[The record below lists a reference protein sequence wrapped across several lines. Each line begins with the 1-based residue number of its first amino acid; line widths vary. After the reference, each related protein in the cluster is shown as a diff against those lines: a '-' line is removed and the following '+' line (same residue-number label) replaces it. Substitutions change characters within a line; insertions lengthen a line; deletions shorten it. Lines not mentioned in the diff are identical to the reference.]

1 MITPTFEL
9 TVDGV
14 SLPLIEFDGVEAMN
28 RLFEFDFTCSKP
40 TPTSKLTE
48 VIDGDA
54 IFTIKQFDT
63 DFYTGDLDIPG
74 YISKAS
80 NKAGK
85 WVLKFHPKIKKT
97 STNCRSEIHYKNDG
111 TLTASQV
118 IQDEIDND
126 IVIEDRSF
134 VNSIGPNLPGR
145 KLFCQYNESNF
156 NFVARLC
163 DHWGI
168 QYYFDHDA
176 SNIVLSDMNS
186 FDHFETGGFS
196 EAFKTTVA
204 TADNNK
210 FKLKNWSEAVKIPE
224 RFITV
229 IGHDH
234 QNAGTD
240 IISSYPTGDNSGLS
254 ESRLNISGV
263 QTQVEADYLAQIR
276 FEAEN
281 CKNQLATAT
290 SSVPYLH
297 PGFIV
302 ATDDSDFT
310 SALVI
315 HTVHRARNLD
325 SHSVAT
331 GPSYECD
338 IEMIPENSNFRP
350 DLYYP
355 IPQATTVLGHT
366 ITDATDS
373 TLAQRNESGEYKVK
387 FMGFESGA
395 ATSSEPWIRKA
406 QTTGGSN
413 SVDVPLTPNTE
424 VLLAFVDNNLDCPY
438 IQHAMDNS
446 MHPIPVT
453 NQNAHHAV
461 FSTDGMLVTSALQ
474 GRYNLTTTRQEER
487 VGDDAIGDSVKNYFT
502 NRGDFDQNNNF
513 IDPSGTNDVF
523 TPDDRASGDYIINQS
538 YGDQVQISKGD
549 RLHWHNGN
557 LYDFGG
563 YWNYN
568 LGNSYEENYLNQAA
582 QLNQKTGAPSPPSD
596 AVDLD
601 GAAVAADVTH
611 TDLLDVGGPN
621 FSAVEWI
628 NIADKVDLA
637 TEDDDY
643 TTTGDYPFPGG
654 APDITDR
661 TQPFD
666 YERMNT
672 SKTFS
677 ANSYSLSS
685 LCNEINVTDRVN
697 TLDIVHKDGVK
708 NVELTFKEGKIRQLA
723 KSGNSASV
731 EKKWTAA
738 GDITYDMSSHYDKD
752 AKKRVTKEKK
762 WDIEG
767 NHKVSDETTTE
778 KVDSVVTDA
787 KSYNFNTGALAAHNI
802 KKTDGMGLAEMDFSF
817 DATAKSNFN
826 FGVATSFSL
835 SAQREASIAISFS
848 SSAKLNVGF
857 SADIEIKTGAE
868 TGVDLD
874 LRFGAKFQMDKD
886 KVEFSTI
893 GLSAGME
900 AAVKAKA
907 EKVKMKTSQVQLEK
921 LLVDICS
928 EDVKIISK
936 MMEISSGMELKT

>member
-126 IVIEDRSF
+126 IVIEDRNF
-134 VNSIGPNLPGR
+134 VSSIGPNLPGR

-168 QYYFDHDA
+168 QYYFDHAA

-186 FDHFETGGFS
+186 FDYFETGGFS

-224 RFITV
+224 RFITI

-290 SSVPYLH
+290 CTVPYLH

-338 IEMIPENSNFRP
+338 VEMIPENSNFRP
-350 DLYYP
+350 DLFYP

-366 ITDATDS
+366 VTDTTDE
-373 TLAQRNESGEYKVK
+373 TIAQRNEAGEYKVK
-387 FMGFESGA
+387 FMGFESGST
-395 ATSSEPWIRKA
+395 TSSEPWIRKA

-446 MHPIPVT
+446 LHPIPVT
-453 NQNAHHAV
+453 NVNAHHAV

-487 VGDDAIGDSVKNYFT
+487 VTDAEIGSSVKNYFS
-502 NRGDFDQNNNF
+502 NRGDFDQNANF
-513 IDPSGTNDVF
+513 IDPSGSNDLF
-523 TPDDRASGDYIINQS
+523 TPEDRASGDYIINQS

-568 LGNSYEENYLNQAA
+568 LGNSYEENYLDQAA
-582 QLNQKTGAPSPPSD
+582 QLNQKTT
-596 AVDLD
+596 
-601 GAAVAADVTH
+601 AAGDVAKQEVSH
-611 TDLLDVGGPN
+611 TDLLKDGGPT
-621 FSAVEWI
+621 FDKFEWI
-628 NIADKVDLA
+628 VIADKNVDLSKTYGA
-637 TEDDDY
+637 FDDDK
-643 TTTGDYPFPGG
+643 DYPFPGG
-654 APDITDR
+654 DPDSTDSN
-661 TQPFD
+661 QPFH
-666 YERMNT
+666 NGNVNV

-677 ANSYSLSS
+677 SNSYSLTSQ
-685 LCNEINVTDRVN
+685 CNEINVTDRVN
-697 TLDIVHKDGVK
+697 TLDIIHKDGVK
-708 NVELTFKEGKIRQLA
+708 STELTFKEGRLRQLV
-723 KSGNSASV
+723 KSGNKASI
-731 EKKWTAA
+731 EKKWT
-738 GDITYDMSSHYDKD
+738 GDGKKTYDMSSRWESSPTRKI
-752 AKKRVTKEKK
+752 TEEKV

-767 NHKVSDETTTE
+767 ENPISDETKTE
-778 KVDSVVTDA
+778 KSDSITVDT
-787 KSYNFNTGALAAHNI
+787 KKYNFNTGALAAHNI

-817 DATAKSNFN
+817 DATAKSKFN

-874 LRFGAKFQMDKD
+874 LRLGAKFQMDKD
-886 KVEFSTI
+886 KIEFSTI

>member
-1 MITPTFEL
+1 MIVPTFEL

-40 TPTSKLTE
+40 TPTSKLSE

-54 IFTIKQFDT
+54 IFTIKEFDT
-63 DFYTGDLDIPG
+63 DFYTGDLEIPG

-80 NKAGK
+80 KAGGN

-97 STNCRSEIHYKNDG
+97 ASNCRSEIHFENAG

-134 VNSIGPNLPGR
+134 VNSISANLPGR

-176 SNIVLSDMNS
+176 SNIVLSDMDS
-186 FDHFETGGFS
+186 FDHFEMGGFS

-204 TADNNK
+204 TADNDK
-210 FKLKNWSEAVKIPE
+210 FKLLNWSEVVKIPE

-276 FEAEN
+276 YEAEN

-297 PGFIV
+297 PGFLI

-310 SALVI
+310 AAVVI
-315 HTVHRARNLD
+315 KAVHRARNLD
-325 SHSVAT
+325 DHAAAT

-338 IEMIPENSNFRP
+338 VEMIPESSNFRP

-373 TLAQRNESGEYKVK
+373 ALAQRNESGEYKVK

-446 MHPIPVT
+446 LHPIPVT
-453 NQNAHHAV
+453 NVNAHHAV

-487 VGDDAIGDSVKNYFT
+487 VTDTEIDDSVKNYFS
-502 NRGDFDQNNNF
+502 NRGDFDQNTNF
-513 IDPSGTNDVF
+513 IDPSGSNDLF
-523 TPDDRASGDYIINQS
+523 TPEDRASGNYIISQS

-549 RLHWHNGN
+549 RLNWHKGN
-557 LYDFGG
+557 LYDFKG

-568 LGNSYEENYLNQAA
+568 LGNSYEENYLNQASS
-582 QLNQKTGAPSPPSD
+582 LNQKTISPNPSTGKSE
-596 AVDLD
+596 
-601 GAAVAADVTH
+601 VTY
-611 TDLLDVGGPN
+611 TDLLKEGGPA
-621 FSAVEWI
+621 FEEVEWI
-628 NIADKVDLA
+628 KINNKVNLTKSDISH
-637 TEDDDY
+637 
-643 TTTGDYPFPGG
+643 TTDGDYPFSDGDPVSS
-654 APDITDR
+654 DSS
-661 TQPFD
+661 QPFHID
-666 YERMNT
+666 NVNV
-672 SKTFS
+672 SKSFS
-677 ANSYSLSS
+677 TNSYSMASQ
-685 LCNEINVTDRVN
+685 CNKINVSDRVN
-697 TLDIVHKDGVK
+697 TLDIIHKDGVK
-708 NVELTFKEGKIRQLA
+708 KVELTFKEGKLRQLS
-723 KSGNSASV
+723 KSGNLASV
-731 EKKWTAA
+731 EKKWTSGGSITLDKSSFYDSAA
-738 GDITYDMSSHYDKD
+738 SSS
-752 AKKRVTKEKK
+752 TSKEKK
-762 WDIEG
+762 WNLDG
-767 NHKVSDETTTE
+767 THMVSDVTVTD
-778 KVDSVVTDA
+778 KANSKVTDA
-787 KSYNFNTGALAAHNI
+787 KSYNFNTGALAAHKI
-802 KKTDGMGLAEMDFSF
+802 TTTDGMGVAEMDFSYSEK
-817 DATAKSNFN
+817 AVSKFN
-826 FGVATSFSL
+826 FGGTKSFSL
-835 SAQREASIAISFS
+835 SAQGDASIAISFS
-848 SSAKLNVGF
+848 GSMALTVGF
-857 SADIEIKTGAE
+857 GLSMVVKTGVEMAM
-868 TGVDLD
+868 DID
-874 LRFGAKFQMDKD
+874 LRTGSTLGLNAKGELKYSGIGFKARSENRASANNKMIELANT
-886 KVEFSTI
+886 VTTI
-893 GLSAGME
+893 AQYG
-900 AAVKAKA
+900 
-907 EKVKMKTSQVQLEK
+907 
-921 LLVDICS
+921 
-928 EDVKIISK
+928 VKINQEK
-936 MMEISSGMELKT
+936 MTFTSGGLDITSSFTKLYM